1 MLYFDYCASAPIHS
15 TVNKIMYDIS
25 NKIYANPSSMHRLGD
40 EANKVVEESRKIIA
54 NFLQVNT
61 NEIIFTSGATES
73 NNIAISGVIRAL
85 KLRFD
90 KPIHVI
96 TSQIEH
102 SSVFNCLN
110 ELEKEGVSVTYIPV
124 DASGIVSVKAIEES
138 IQENTALI
146 SIMHVNNETGSIQ
159 PVEQIGKILKG
170 NNKILFH
177 VDGVQG
183 FGKVPIKLNDIDLFT
198 ISGHKIGGPKGVG
211 ILVVKEDVEI
221 FPIIF
226 GGEQEYGIRSGT
238 LNVPGIAGIA
248 EAIKINFLE
257 NEKKLNNIV
266 KVRNFLYSELIN
278 IPDIILNTPQ
288 IPLAAPHIIN
298 FSYPRTTSAIFLK
311 LLSDQG
317 MVASSQSAC
326 SANKNKPSRVLTAM
340 NKIDL
345 IASSSIRISFNENV
359 GIVEAKLL
367 IGGIKKTVEEISKV
381 KSLS

>member
-1 MLYFDYCASAPIHS
+1 MLYFDYCASAPMHP
-15 TVNKIMYDIS
+15 TVNKLMYDMS
-25 NKIYANPSSMHRLGD
+25 RKIYANPSSMHRLGD

-54 NFLQVNT
+54 DILQVNT

-73 NNIAISGVIRAL
+73 NNLAILGVIRAF
-85 KLRFD
+85 KMSND

-102 SSVFNCLN
+102 SSVFNCFK

-124 DASGIVSVKAIEES
+124 DANGVVSVETIEES
-138 IQENTALI
+138 IQENTALV

-159 PVEQIGKILKG
+159 PIEEIGKFLKR
-170 NNKILFH
+170 NNEILFH

-183 FGKVPIKLNDIDLFT
+183 FGKVPIKLDDIDLYT

-211 ILVVKEDVEI
+211 VLVVKEEVEI

-248 EAIKINFLE
+248 EAIRINNLE
-257 NEKKLNNIV
+257 KERRLNNLV
-266 KVRNFLYSELIN
+266 SVHNLLYSELIN
-278 IPDIILNTPQ
+278 IPEIVLNTPR

-298 FSYPRTTSAIFLK
+298 FSYP
-311 LLSDQG
+311 
-317 MVASSQSAC
+317 
-326 SANKNKPSRVLTAM
+326 
-340 NKIDL
+340 
-345 IASSSIRISFNENV
+345 
-359 GIVEAKLL
+359 
-367 IGGIKKTVEEISKV
+367 
-381 KSLS
+381 